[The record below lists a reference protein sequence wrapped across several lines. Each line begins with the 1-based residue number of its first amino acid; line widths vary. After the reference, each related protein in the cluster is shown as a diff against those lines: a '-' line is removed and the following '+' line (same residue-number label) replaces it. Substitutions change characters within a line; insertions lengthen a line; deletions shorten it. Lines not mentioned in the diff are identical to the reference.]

1 MTDARQAKRALRP
14 KAARTPPTTPDAI
27 EIAMEAEAA
36 GAAPAGFAAQ
46 VLEGQVGL
54 IAEQRKLI
62 GWQVNSERA
71 SYGLKVL
78 TGVVGVV
85 AFVIVGLLLYSAS
98 QYRGLTVQPFSVPP
112 ELEARGAN
120 GSVVASRL
128 LDQLSHVQANTN
140 SLRAPNTY
148 ANSWGDDVEVEIP
161 QTGVSAG
168 ELWKFLR
175 AWLGQEVK
183 ITGEVVRTPAGLLQV
198 TARAGGQPTP
208 VFSGPEDQ
216 LEALLTQAAE
226 SLYGSTQPY
235 RYGIYLS
242 REEREAESLAVL
254 EALAATGSVTDRKWA
269 LAGWSLAL
277 QGTGDFERAIETCS
291 ASIALDP
298 KFGLALANCGGVY
311 SILGQAEQAY
321 LLTRRSAPL
330 FRGGRDI
337 APAIA
342 APFTREMRGFVLE
355 MEHDA
360 LGSARAYAEA
370 AAIEGTAERGNRQNQ
385 ARMLALAHDL
395 TSAKRLLRSGTTTVA
410 TRSAEGAVQET
421 FSLFAALSLEDWAS
435 AVAAEAE
442 LRQDEEDP
450 VLKTLVTSTYRPMVA
465 YARARLGDLARAEA
479 SLEGAPLDSYWVLIA
494 HGQIAAIKG
503 DVAAS
508 ERWFARAA
516 RAAPSLADAD
526 QAWGRAR
533 LDRRDFTG
541 AIDRF
546 EAAARAAPRW
556 AEPLKGWGDA
566 LAGQG
571 DHRGA
576 LRRYRAAEDRA
587 PRWGALH
594 IAWGRSLA
602 ALGRTQ
608 DAQAK
613 WREAEGMDLSPADRA
628 AVRTLLAA

>member
-1 MTDARQAKRALRP
+1 MTDTRRSKRAVRP
-14 KAARTPPTTPDAI
+14 KAARAAPTTPDAI

-36 GAAPAGFAAQ
+36 GAEPSGFAAR

-85 AFVIVGLLLYSAS
+85 AFVVIGVLLWSAS

-120 GSVVASRL
+120 GTVVASRL
-128 LDQLSHVQANTN
+128 LDQLSHVQKNTN

-148 ANSWGDDVEVEIP
+148 ANSWGDDIEVEIP
-161 QTGVSAG
+161 QTGISAG

-183 ITGEVVRTPAGLLQV
+183 ITGEVVRTPTGQLQV

-208 VFSGPEDQ
+208 VFTGPEDQ
-216 LEALLTQAAE
+216 LETLLTQAAE

-242 REEREAESLAVL
+242 RAGREAESLEVL
-254 EALAATGSVTDRKWA
+254 EALAATGSFTDRKWA
-269 LAGWSLAL
+269 LAGWSLTL

-330 FRGGRDI
+330 FRGSRDL
-337 APAIA
+337 APAMA
-342 APFTREMRGFVLE
+342 APFSLEMRAFVLE
-355 MEHDA
+355 MEHDT
-360 LGSARAYAEA
+360 LGSASVYGEA
-370 AAIEGTAERGNRQNQ
+370 AAIEGTTERGNRQNQ

-395 TSAKRLLRSGTTTVA
+395 TSAKRLLRSGTTAVEA
-410 TRSAEGAVQET
+410 RSAEGAVQQT
-421 FSLFAALSLEDWAS
+421 FALFAALSQEDWAS

-442 LRQDEEDP
+442 LTHGEEDSS
-450 VLKTLVTSTYRPMVA
+450 LQAMFTSTHRPMVA
-465 YARARLGDLARAEA
+465 YARARMGDLARAEA
-479 SLEGAPLDSYWVLIA
+479 ALAGAPRDSYWVLIA
-494 HGQIAAIKG
+494 HGQVAAIKG

-516 RAAPSLADAD
+516 PAAPSLADAD
-526 QAWGRAR
+526 
-533 LDRRDFTG
+533 
-541 AIDRF
+541 
-546 EAAARAAPRW
+546 
-556 AEPLKGWGDA
+556 
-566 LAGQG
+566 
-571 DHRGA
+571 
-576 LRRYRAAEDRA
+576 
-587 PRWGALH
+587 
-594 IAWGRSLA
+594 
-602 ALGRTQ
+602 
-608 DAQAK
+608 
-613 WREAEGMDLSPADRA
+613 
-628 AVRTLLAA
+628 